1 MKQNRYTPL
10 ALAAVLAFA
19 ASAPVMAED
28 APAAAPA
35 AAKGPTISD
44 VLSNSGVSVQGYMDA
59 SYIAHNHTPNS
70 GVQVFDLRQNSLEV
84 HQAGITISNNT
95 VTAKDGS
102 TSAKPGFSALVNLT
116 VGTDSSTFGSYPYVS
131 PSTLFDLTQGFVQY
145 NQGAWTVIAGKF
157 TTLAGAEVI
166 DSSNAADTNITRSI
180 LFGKVP
186 FTHTGVR
193 ATYAASDATNL
204 IVGVNNG
211 WDQVAATGSNKTAE
225 LGFNTALTKD
235 TSLAVSG
242 YSGTTNV
249 LSTYS
254 AVGTSQADSHVGNRS
269 LVDVVFSTN
278 LTPNLTL
285 ILNADVGQQ
294 ENLTYGSTLITENY
308 HGVAGYLNYK
318 WSDPLH
324 TSLRF
329 ERFID
334 GKGGL
339 VSSGTNTVGQT
350 GITEVTFTVGYT
362 LNDHFEVRG
371 ELRGDRADKAIFPNP
386 SNSSQYYQTLGTA
399 GIQAL
404 YRF

>member
-1 MKQNRYTPL
+1 
-10 ALAAVLAFA
+10 
-19 ASAPVMAED
+19 
-28 APAAAPA
+28 
-35 AAKGPTISD
+35 
-44 VLSNSGVSVQGYMDA
+44 MDA

-84 HQAGITISNNT
+84 HQAGITVSNNT
-95 VTAKDGS
+95 VTAKDGT
-102 TSAKPGFSALVNLT
+102 TSAKPGFSALLNVT
-116 VGTDSSTFGSYPYVS
+116 VGTDSSTFGSYPYVNS
-131 PSTLFDLTQGFVQY
+131 GTLFDLTQGFMQY
-145 NQGAWTVIAGKF
+145 NQGPWTVIAGKF

-166 DSSNAADTNITRSI
+166 DSSNAADTNVTRSI

-193 ATYAASDATNL
+193 ATYALTDSTNW

-242 YSGTTNV
+242 YNGTSSV
-249 LSTYS
+249 ISSYS
-254 AVGTSQADSHVGNRS
+254 ATTAAGAHVGNRS
-269 LVDVVFSTN
+269 LVDAVFSTN
-278 LTPNLTL
+278 LNPNLTL

-294 ENLTYGSTLITENY
+294 ENMTPAGGGALVTEQY
-308 HGVAGYLNYK
+308 HGIAGYLNYK

-324 TSLRF
+324 TSLRV

-334 GKGGL
+334 EKGVL
-339 VSSGTNTVGQT
+339 VSYNGQVGVS
-350 GITEVTFTVGYT
+350 EMTFTVGYT

-371 ELRGDRADKAIFPNP
+371 EVRGDRADKAIYTSTSGP
-386 SNSSQYYQTLGTA
+386 SYKTLTTA

>member
-10 ALAAVLAFA
+10 ALAAVLAFI

-28 APAAAPA
+28 APAAPA
-35 AAKGPTISD
+35 AAKGPTLSD
-44 VLSNSGVSVQGYMDA
+44 VLSNSGISVQGYMDA

-84 HQAGITISNNT
+84 HQAGITVSNNT
-95 VTAKDGS
+95 VTAKDGT
-102 TSAKPGFSALVNLT
+102 TSAKPGFSALLNLT
-116 VGTDSSTFGSYPYVS
+116 AGTDSSVFGSYPYVS
-131 PSTLFDLTQGFVQY
+131 SSTLFDLTQGFVQY
-145 NQGAWTVIAGKF
+145 NQGPWTVIAGKF
-157 TTLAGAEVI
+157 ATLAGAEVI
-166 DSSNAADTNITRSI
+166 DSSNAADSNVTRSI

-193 ATYAASDATNL
+193 ATYALTDATNW

-225 LGFNTALTKD
+225 LGFTSALTKD

-242 YSGTTNV
+242 YSGTSSV
-249 LSTYS
+249 ISSYS
-254 AVGTSQADSHVGNRS
+254 ATTASGAHVGNRS
-269 LVDVVFSTN
+269 LVDAVLSTN

-294 ENLTYGSTLITENY
+294 ENMTSGSSLVTEQY

-324 TSLRF
+324 TSLRV

-334 GKGGL
+334 EKGVL
-339 VSSGTNTVGQT
+339 VSYNGQVGVS
-350 GITEVTFTVGYT
+350 EMTFTVGYT

-371 ELRGDRADKAIFPNP
+371 ELRGDRADKAIY
-386 SNSSQYYQTLGTA
+386 SGTGTTMYQTLTTA